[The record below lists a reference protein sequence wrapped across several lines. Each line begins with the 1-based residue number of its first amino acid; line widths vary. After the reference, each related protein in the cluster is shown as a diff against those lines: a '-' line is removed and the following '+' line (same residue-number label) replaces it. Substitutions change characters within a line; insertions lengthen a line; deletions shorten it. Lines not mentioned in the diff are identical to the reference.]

1 VLTGVWRDQSLAH
14 VPEVALALRGT
25 ASTTLRHNASYQART
40 VLEIFSR
47 AAAIRLHHARPIT
60 VNGQVV
66 GVVLA
71 SRSPRALMRGMY
83 EDRGKIALG
92 VLLIF
97 ATLIGLTAVLVRTI
111 VRPIEALSA
120 ASRALANGTPVK
132 PNGSRLQV
140 VEIATLFDDFDTMAT
155 SIERRSAY
163 LKDFAAA
170 VSHEFKTPLAAIN
183 GAIELLSD
191 HGNTMSD
198 AQRQQF
204 LDNMGADTERL
215 SKLVRRLLDLA
226 RADLQAI
233 DPSARADVRAICQ
246 TLQAAHNGV
255 PLTLAFTPSEG
266 TISAQVDSTVL
277 ESVLMALVD
286 NAVQSGAT
294 EIALSVHRA
303 ANIKI
308 SVANNGPSIAAAD
321 QLRIFEPFFTS
332 KRASGGTGMGLSI
345 ARSLL
350 TPYGGSLTLATP
362 PAGSQVCFDVTVPA
376 ALIG

>member
-1 VLTGVWRDQSLAH
+1 
-14 VPEVALALRGT
+14 
-25 ASTTLRHNASYQART
+25 
-40 VLEIFSR
+40 
-47 AAAIRLHHARPIT
+47 
-60 VNGQVV
+60 
-66 GVVLA
+66 
-71 SRSPRALMRGMY
+71 MRGMY

-92 VLLIF
+92 VALIF

-120 ASRALANGTPVK
+120 ASRALANGTPIK
-132 PNGSRLQV
+132 PQGSRLQV

-191 HGNTMSD
+191 HGSTMSE

-204 LDNMGADTERL
+204 LERL

-226 RADLQAI
+226 RADLQVI
-233 DPSARADVRAICQ
+233 DPSARADVKAICHG
-246 TLQAAHNGV
+246 LEAALKGQQ
-255 PLTLAFTPSEG
+255 LTLAFFPSE
-266 TISAQVDSTVL
+266 TPIIALIDAAVL
-277 ESVLMALVD
+277 ESVLGSLVD
-286 NAVQSGAT
+286 NAIQAGAT
-294 EIALSVHRA
+294 DIALSVHRA
-303 ANIKI
+303 ADIKI
-308 SVANNGPSIAAAD
+308 SVANNGPAIVAAD
-321 QLRIFEPFFTS
+321 QQRIFEPFFTS

-362 PAGSQVCFDVTVPA
+362 PPGYHVCFDVTVPA